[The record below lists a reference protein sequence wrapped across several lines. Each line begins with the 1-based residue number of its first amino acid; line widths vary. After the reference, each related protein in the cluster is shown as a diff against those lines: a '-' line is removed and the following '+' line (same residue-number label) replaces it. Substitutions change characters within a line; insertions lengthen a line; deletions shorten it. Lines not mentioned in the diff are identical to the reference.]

1 MPAPDSRP
9 EEPPIPPEAA
19 LGPGRRDPAALLC
32 VWYVRKAS
40 YWIIALGL
48 LVGVVI
54 GSADEVTIGAD
65 TPEQFWDELRSPLAG
80 VILGIVIRVLASF
93 AALALAYPLARARE
107 TTLPP
112 RAYLG
117 SSLTGIL
124 DRLHAARAYR
134 SLRWTHHV
142 RQVAL
147 ARLGTTGRRLAHL
160 DPIMD
165 AANVTLF
172 VIAIVTL
179 VLLGGTSG

>member
-1 MPAPDSRP
+1 M
-9 EEPPIPPEAA
+9 I
-19 LGPGRRDPAALLC
+19 
-32 VWYVRKAS
+32 
-40 YWIIALGL
+40 
-48 LVGVVI
+48 
-54 GSADEVTIGAD
+54 TTGAD
-65 TPEQFWDELRSPLAG
+65 TADQFWDELRSPLAG
-80 VILGIVIRVLASF
+80 VILGVAIRLVASF
-93 AALALAYPLARARE
+93 VALALAYPLAPARE

-165 AANVTLF
+165 AANVTPF
-172 VIAIVTL
+172 VIAIAAIAIS
-179 VLLGGTSG
+179 GTS